1 MKTAIYARYSTDM
14 QSEASIED
22 QIRICQKRIDAEGW
36 TLVET
41 YADAAISGTSEDRPE
56 YQRLMADIEAGRFDI
71 IMAE

>member
-41 YADAAISGTSEDRPE
+41 YADAALPLTTAHTAINHHGTSPM
-56 YQRLMADIEAGRFDI
+56 L
-71 IMAE
+71 